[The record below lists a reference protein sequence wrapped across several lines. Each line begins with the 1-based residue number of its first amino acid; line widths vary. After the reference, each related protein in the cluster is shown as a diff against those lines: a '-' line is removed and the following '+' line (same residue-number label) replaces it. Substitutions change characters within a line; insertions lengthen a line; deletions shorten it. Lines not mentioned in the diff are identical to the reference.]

1 MSMQRFIHIIRGL
14 LSIVLT
20 ACSFGDEPAI
30 CPYNT
35 RLEYWYA
42 GSGTQNMLPTY
53 VDNLRQYLFDADGQL
68 LSEITLRG
76 DSISGWQGELKDGTY
91 TFVLWGNLGET
102 NEQII
107 TTKSNMNINEMTL
120 SAEQQ
125 GIPPGYRGNTDRLY
139 YGTATVEVKNG
150 AAQRRRIYL
159 SHAHAAMTI
168 TVRWM
173 TDEPADGIFRMRLKG
188 IPALYSFNGSEA
200 NPVPSGD
207 GTYSLPYIGN
217 KIAYH
222 ETRAAMN
229 YEGEVIGEFVTF
241 RYTSS
246 THQLWSLWRDG
257 GELYGRGTTKRR
269 TTCTGGRKRCHYTAG
284 SDAQFKKQTG
294 TRPGENQ
301 RRNNRFRRRECH
313 LGPRCICVRFRNGK
327 RRLLFHGTVRL
338 PTIIKQ
344 Q

>member
-1 MSMQRFIHIIRGL
+1 
-14 LSIVLT
+14 
-20 ACSFGDEPAI
+20 
-30 CPYNT
+30 
-35 RLEYWYA
+35 
-42 GSGTQNMLPTY
+42 
-53 VDNLRQYLFDADGQL
+53 
-68 LSEITLRG
+68 
-76 DSISGWQGELKDGTY
+76 
-91 TFVLWGNLGET
+91 
-102 NEQII
+102 
-107 TTKSNMNINEMTL
+107 MTL